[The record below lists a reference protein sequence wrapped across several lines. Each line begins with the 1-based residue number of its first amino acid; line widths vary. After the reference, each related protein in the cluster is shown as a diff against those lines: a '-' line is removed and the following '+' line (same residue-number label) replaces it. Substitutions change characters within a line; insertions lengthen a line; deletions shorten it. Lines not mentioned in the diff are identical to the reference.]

1 MLKCY
6 SSLKFNNHYYCYL
19 DSDIFLINKD
29 SVGLVDKE
37 DKLTN
42 TIIERYK
49 DKEIT
54 DQLLTYQLKY
64 LIDNYLLNSITNYN
78 NLINKYTELHKDL
91 NNNTTRT

>member
-1 MLKCY
+1 MLKIY
-6 SSLKFNNHYYCYL
+6 SSLKFTNHYYCYL
-19 DSDIFLINKD
+19 DGSIFLINND
-29 SVGLVDKE
+29 NVSLVNKE

-54 DQLLTYQLKY
+54 DQLLIYKLKY

-78 NLINKYTELHKDL
+78 KLISKYTELHKEL
-91 NNNTTRT
+91 NI